1 VNVETVY
8 AASYRVVHKCSV
20 LTGQTP
26 IKGPRFRH
34 HRNGFEP
41 RWL

>member
-8 AASYRVVHKCSV
+8 AASSPAVHRWSV

-26 IKGPRFRH
+26 IKGPKFRH

-41 RWL
+41 R